1 VVAPSIVW
9 LKRDLRLE
17 DHAALAAAIARGPVI
32 GLYVFEPSLL
42 AAPDTDPSHVDFA
55 RRALED
61 LAPRWRARGGV
72 LRVEVGEVVD
82 VLERWHQVLGFGAL
96 FSHEETGNLLTFAR
110 DRAVA
115 AWARRRGVEWVERP
129 QHGVLRPHPRRDR
142 WAERW
147 QRRMSTPP
155 LAAPAQLPAPDAATL
170 ARLDASIPPAPPRA
184 PGAAA
189 PTLAALGLA
198 PNPRV
203 GREAATRAAAEATLE
218 SFLTGRGERYR
229 FEMSS
234 PVTAHHASSRVSSA
248 LAYGTLSVRETYHAL
263 ERRRVEVAA
272 QLARARPG
280 ARGHGALMGWSK
292 SLESFGARL
301 RWHCHFM
308 QKLEDAPR
316 LEVENLHHGYDG
328 LRAEDPSSW
337 GPEERRRF
345 EALVSGQTGFPM
357 IDAVTRCLEAT
368 GWINFRMRAMW
379 TSFAAYHLWLHWR
392 PVGLWLA
399 RRFVDYEPGIH
410 WSQLQMQSGTT
421 GINTLRIYS
430 PAKQVT
436 DHDPQGVFI
445 RAWVPELARLP
456 DAYLPCPERVPPGL
470 GAELGFA
477 PGRSY
482 PAPVVDADAA
492 VRAAKRALGAVRAQ
506 APVRAEAAEVA
517 ARHGSRRRP
526 TAGGRG
532 AAARRASPRDDG
544 ALELGLKAA
553 AGTTHDAPAG
563 VVRPAAAAPR
573 APAAPRGEPTPQL
586 RWLFDD

>member
-1 VVAPSIVW
+1 MVAPSLVW

-17 DHAALAAAIARGPVI
+17 DHAPLAAAIARGPVV

-42 AAPDTDPSHVDFA
+42 AAPDTDACHVDFV

-61 LAPRWRARGGV
+61 LAPRWRAKGGV

-82 VLERWHQVLGFGAL
+82 VLDRWHHAIGFGAL

-110 DRAVA
+110 DRAVR
-115 AWARRRGVEWVERP
+115 AWARARGVEWVERP

-147 QRRMSTPP
+147 QRRMSTSP
-155 LAAPAQLPAPDAATL
+155 LDAPERIPAPDAATL
-170 ARLDASIPPAPPRA
+170 ARLDASAPNSPILAAGDARPDRVAFAPA
-184 PGAAA
+184 
-189 PTLAALGLA
+189 LAALGLE

-203 GREAATRAAAEATLE
+203 GREPATRAAAEATLD
-218 SFLTGRGERYR
+218 SFLTGRGQRYR

-234 PVTAHHASSRVSSA
+234 PVTAHQSSSRMSSV
-248 LAYGTLSVRETYHAL
+248 LAYGTLSLRETYHRL
-263 ERRRVEVAA
+263 ERRRVEVGAA
-272 QLARARPG
+272 LARARPG
-280 ARGHGALMGWSK
+280 ARGQGALVGWSK

-316 LEVENLHHGYDG
+316 SEVENLHTGYDG
-328 LRAEDPSSW
+328 LRTEEPAAW

-345 EALVSGQTGFPM
+345 DALVSGRTGFPM

-410 WSQLQMQSGTT
+410 WSQLQMQAGTT

-430 PAKQVT
+430 PAKQVV
-436 DHDPQGVFI
+436 DHDPQGEFI
-445 RAWVPELARLP
+445 RSWVPELAQLP
-456 DAYLPCPERVPPGL
+456 DAYLPCPEKVPPGL

-482 PAPVVDADAA
+482 PAPVVDGDAA
-492 VRAAKRALGAVRAQ
+492 VRSAKRALAAVRAR

-517 ARHGSRRRP
+517 ERHGSRRRP
-526 TAGGRG
+526 VAV
-532 AAARRASPRDDG
+532 ARRPG
-544 ALELGLKAA
+544 G
-553 AGTTHDAPAG
+553 
-563 VVRPAAAAPR
+563 
-573 APAAPRGEPTPQL
+573 APRGPEAATHTGRADGRAAAEAPAVPTSQL